1 VLRNVKSLTT
11 IKKSW
16 YVVNVKIDCNSR
28 LEKTFT
34 RSRIKLL
41 QVNFDDVALTYFF
54 LSIVRLLYAFCD
66 VLFVGA
72 PKRDIWKKKRILC
85 WNRFEQTSP
94 YSGACREDHKKDCI
108 GGIAR
113 VYTAVNQLMK
123 ERPNAIFLNAG
134 DHFQGTLWYNIH
146 RWNVTAVFM
155 NMLPHDVMV
164 IIYI

>member
-1 VLRNVKSLTT
+1 M
-11 IKKSW
+11 
-16 YVVNVKIDCNSR
+16 
-28 LEKTFT
+28 
-34 RSRIKLL
+34 
-41 QVNFDDVALTYFF
+41 ALTYFF
-54 LSIVRLLYAFCD
+54 SSIVRLLYAFC
-66 VLFVGA
+66 VSYCSLERQSVTFE
-72 PKRDIWKKKRILC
+72 KKKRTLC

-94 YSGACREDHKKDCI
+94 YSGTCREDHKKDCI

-134 DHFQGTLWYNIH
+134 DYFQGTLWYNIY

-155 NMLPHDVMV
+155 NMLPHDAMV